1 MDIAP
6 NKRALAWMVGRM
18 NRWINGWMDER
29 SDITCN
35 GRAFARMD
43 RRMNGRL
50 KKTEPTVKFAKI
62 IKKTIRRPKGEYENI
77 KEKEKEKNPGHVP
90 HRLEAHIIN
99 HSCLDSA
106 VSS

>member
-1 MDIAP
+1 
-6 NKRALAWMVGRM
+6 
-18 NRWINGWMDER
+18 
-29 SDITCN
+29 
-35 GRAFARMD
+35 
-43 RRMNGRL
+43 MNGRV

-62 IKKTIRRPKGEYENI
+62 IKKTIRRPKGEYEI
-77 KEKEKEKNPGHVP
+77 IKEKEKNPGHVP